1 MLRSRLP
8 LAVAVAALALPAAAA
23 ASAAASA
30 SAFDA
35 PGAACALR
43 APRAAVEHAI
53 PGTKL
58 VARDPYGGRLA
69 RNRLFFDFTVRGAK
83 ADLANV
89 ASVSWTLDGT
99 VVRTDPGVPFE
110 WKGQSGSTKRM
121 PAGDHTITVTVT
133 PRDGGPVA
141 TTSFAL
147 TADNCQPAGFT
158 AFPARVRDAT
168 FTFESAI
175 EGGEGPDISGVS
187 MTRKANVAVVIPRA
201 LRGRRIGTLKL
212 LDEHNRP
219 IKTYTLKGAGAALG
233 KDGVRARIVPG
244 ARRFLQITGL
254 PAGVRMVDLELD
266 HRVVTPRAAR
276 QTFLITGT
284 VTAGGA
290 RASMVSGGRFG

>member
-8 LAVAVAALALPAAAA
+8 LAAAVAVAALALPAAAA
-23 ASAAASA
+23 AAAAA
-30 SAFDA
+30 VDA
-35 PGAACALR
+35 PATPCALW

-89 ASVSWTLDGT
+89 AGVSWALDGT

-110 WKGQSGSTKRM
+110 WKGQSGSAKRM
-121 PAGDHTITVTVT
+121 PAGDHTIAVTVT

-141 TTSFAL
+141 TTSFSL
-147 TADNCQPAGFT
+147 TADDCQPAGFS

-175 EGGEGPDISGVS
+175 EGGEGPDITGVS

-212 LDEHNRP
+212 LGDDGMR
-219 IKTYTLKGAGAALG
+219 KTYTLKGAATALG
-233 KDGVRARIVPG
+233 RDGVRARLVPS
-244 ARRFLQITGL
+244 AQRFLQVTGL
-254 PAGVRMVDLELD
+254 PAGVRMVELALD
-266 HRVVTPRAAR
+266 HRVVGPRAAK
-276 QTFLITGT
+276 QTFLVTGT
-284 VTAGGA
+284 VIAGGA
-290 RASMVSGGRFG
+290 RASMVSGGRFV